1 MDKQFYIYLAIMSFI
16 TYAIRAIP
24 LVFINKK
31 ITNPTIQ
38 SFLDYI
44 PYTVLAA
51 MTFPDIFYS
60 TGHLISGIVATIII
74 IYASYKELSLIQVA
88 CIGCFVVVLIELI
101 LGYDVSYL
109 IFYTVRTQLVTVL
122 KVRTIMNLQ
131 IMKGIKKVPSFK
143 S

>member
-1 MDKQFYIYLAIMSFI
+1 MDKQFYIYLAIMSLI

-60 TGHLISGIVATIII
+60 TGHLISGIVAT
-74 IYASYKELSLIQVA
+74 VA
-88 CIGCFVVVLIELI
+88 CIGCFIVVMIELI
-101 LGYDVSYL
+101 LWYNVSHL
-109 IFYTVRTQLVTVL
+109 IFYTFSTHLLTVL
-122 KVRTIMNLQ
+122 KIRTIMYLE
-131 IMKGIKKVPSFK
+131 IRKGIKKVLVSRVNTAW
-143 S
+143 SNDAND

>member
-1 MDKQFYIYLAIMSFI
+1 MDKQFYIYLAIMSLI
-16 TYAIRAIP
+16 TYAIRA
-24 LVFINKK
+24 
-31 ITNPTIQ
+31 NPTIQ

-88 CIGCFVVVLIELI
+88 CIGCFVVVMIELI
-101 LGYDVSYL
+101 L
-109 IFYTVRTQLVTVL
+109 
-122 KVRTIMNLQ
+122 
-131 IMKGIKKVPSFK
+131 
-143 S
+143 

>member
-1 MDKQFYIYLAIMSFI
+1 MLFVRYHLSLLI
-16 TYAIRAIP
+16 
-24 LVFINKK
+24 KK
-31 ITNPTIQ
+31 LRTQ

-88 CIGCFVVVLIELI
+88 CIGCFVVVMIELI
-101 LGYDVSYL
+101 L
-109 IFYTVRTQLVTVL
+109 
-122 KVRTIMNLQ
+122 
-131 IMKGIKKVPSFK
+131 
-143 S
+143 

>member
-1 MDKQFYIYLAIMSFI
+1 MLFVRYHLSLLI
-16 TYAIRAIP
+16 
-24 LVFINKK
+24 KK
-31 ITNPTIQ
+31 LRTPTIQ

-88 CIGCFVVVLIELI
+88 CIGCFVVCN
-101 LGYDVSYL
+101 D
-109 IFYTVRTQLVTVL
+109 
-122 KVRTIMNLQ
+122 
-131 IMKGIKKVPSFK
+131 
-143 S
+143 

>member
-1 MDKQFYIYLAIMSFI
+1 MDKQFYIYLAIMSLI

-51 MTFPDIFYS
+51 MTFPDI
-60 TGHLISGIVATIII
+60 
-74 IYASYKELSLIQVA
+74 YASYKELSLIQVA
-88 CIGCFVVVLIELI
+88 CIGCFVVVMIELI
-101 LGYDVSYL
+101 L
-109 IFYTVRTQLVTVL
+109 
-122 KVRTIMNLQ
+122 
-131 IMKGIKKVPSFK
+131 
-143 S
+143 

>member
-1 MDKQFYIYLAIMSFI
+1 MDKQFYMYLAIMSFI

-24 LVFINKK
+24 LVFINK

-88 CIGCFVVVLIELI
+88 CIGCFVVVMIELI
-101 LGYDVSYL
+101 L
-109 IFYTVRTQLVTVL
+109 
-122 KVRTIMNLQ
+122 
-131 IMKGIKKVPSFK
+131 
-143 S
+143 

>member
-1 MDKQFYIYLAIMSFI
+1 MNKNFLIYLLIMSVI

-31 ITNPTIQ
+31 ITNKTIQ

-60 TGHLISGIVATIII
+60 TGNMISGMIATMVIL
-74 IYASYKELSLIQVA
+74 YASYKELSLIQVA
-88 CIGCFVVVLIELI
+88 CIGCCVVLLIELI
-101 LGYDVSYL
+101 
-109 IFYTVRTQLVTVL
+109 I
-122 KVRTIMNLQ
+122 
-131 IMKGIKKVPSFK
+131 
-143 S
+143 

>member
-1 MDKQFYIYLAIMSFI
+1 MDKQFYIYLAIMSLI

-38 SFLDYI
+38 SFLD
-44 PYTVLAA
+44 
-51 MTFPDIFYS
+51 S

-88 CIGCFVVVLIELI
+88 CIGCFVVVMIELI
-101 LGYDVSYL
+101 L
-109 IFYTVRTQLVTVL
+109 
-122 KVRTIMNLQ
+122 
-131 IMKGIKKVPSFK
+131 
-143 S
+143 

>member
-1 MDKQFYIYLAIMSFI
+1 MNKNFFIYLLIMSVI

-31 ITNPTIQ
+31 ITNKTVQ

-60 TGHLISGIVATIII
+60 TGNLISGIVATIII
-74 IYASYKELSLIQVA
+74 LYASYKDLSLIQVA
-88 CIGCFVVVLIELI
+88 CIGCGVVALIEII
-101 LGYDVSYL
+101 L
-109 IFYTVRTQLVTVL
+109 
-122 KVRTIMNLQ
+122 
-131 IMKGIKKVPSFK
+131 
-143 S
+143 

>member
-1 MDKQFYIYLAIMSFI
+1 MKILITTPFFSNLGGSELETIHTANTFSSFKKVDEVVVYVHGEFDLKFSEGI
-16 TYAIRAIP
+16 
-24 LVFINKK
+24 FINKK

-88 CIGCFVVVLIELI
+88 CIGCFIVVMIELI
-101 LGYDVSYL
+101 L
-109 IFYTVRTQLVTVL
+109 
-122 KVRTIMNLQ
+122 
-131 IMKGIKKVPSFK
+131 
-143 S
+143 

>member
-1 MDKQFYIYLAIMSFI
+1 MDKQFYIYLAIMSLI

-51 MTFPDIFYS
+51 MTFPDTFYS
-60 TGHLISGIVATIII
+60 TGHLLSGIIATIII

-88 CIGCFVVVLIELI
+88 CIGCFVVVMIELI
-101 LGYDVSYL
+101 L
-109 IFYTVRTQLVTVL
+109 
-122 KVRTIMNLQ
+122 
-131 IMKGIKKVPSFK
+131 
-143 S
+143 

>member
-1 MDKQFYIYLAIMSFI
+1 MDKQFYIYLAIMSLI

-60 TGHLISGIVATIII
+60 TGHLISGIVTTIII
-74 IYASYKELSLIQVA
+74 IYASYKELSLITGDQT
-88 CIGCFVVVLIELI
+88 GFLLINMSLTEPSVINHLFNIFFNEFHRLI
-101 LGYDVSYL
+101 YCC
-109 IFYTVRTQLVTVL
+109 
-122 KVRTIMNLQ
+122 
-131 IMKGIKKVPSFK
+131 
-143 S
+143 

>member
-1 MDKQFYIYLAIMSFI
+1 MDKQFFIYLMIMSVI

-60 TGHLISGIVATIII
+60 TGHLLSGVIATIII
-74 IYASYKELSLIQVA
+74 LYASYKELSLIQVA
-88 CIGCFVVVLIELI
+88 CIGCIVVIIIEL
-101 LGYDVSYL
+101 
-109 IFYTVRTQLVTVL
+109 
-122 KVRTIMNLQ
+122 M
-131 IMKGIKKVPSFK
+131 M
-143 S
+143 